1 MQDIS
6 EKIMARHGLT
16 PMGFLRWQSLQY
28 PDNDVLMYL
37 IEAYFALATTRDIN
51 DLLTELYLEL
61 GEGLD

>member
-16 PMGFLRWQSLQY
+16 PIGFLTWQARF
-28 PDNDVLMYL
+28 DKDVMAYL
-37 IEAYFALATTRDIN
+37 VESFLELADSREVT

>member
-16 PMGFLRWQSLQY
+16 PMGFLRWQAN
-28 PDNDVLMYL
+28 NDSDVMMYL
-37 IEAYFALATTRDIN
+37 VESFLELATTQEVT

>member
-16 PMGFLRWQSLQY
+16 PMGFLRWQANHDS
-28 PDNDVLMYL
+28 DVMMYL
-37 IEAYFALATTRDIN
+37 IESFLELADSREVT

>member
-16 PMGFLRWQSLQY
+16 PMGFLRWQANHDS
-28 PDNDVLMYL
+28 DVLMYL
-37 IEAYFALATTRDIN
+37 VESFLELADSREVT

>member
-16 PMGFLRWQSLQY
+16 PMKFLRWQANNDS
-28 PDNDVLMYL
+28 DVLMYL
-37 IEAYFALATTRDIN
+37 VEAFLELADSREVT

>member
-16 PMGFLRWQSLQY
+16 PMGFLRWQVNHDS
-28 PDNDVLMYL
+28 DVLMYL
-37 IEAYFALATTRDIN
+37 VESFLELADSREVT

>member
-16 PMGFLRWQSLQY
+16 PMGFLRWQANHDS
-28 PDNDVLMYL
+28 DVMMYL
-37 IEAYFALATTRDIN
+37 VESFLELADSREVT

>member
-6 EKIMARHGLT
+6 EKIMARHELT
-16 PMGFLRWQSLQY
+16 PMGFLRWRANR
-28 PDNDVLMYL
+28 DNDVMMYL
-37 IEAYFALATTRDIN
+37 VESFLALADSREVT